1 MTDDAHKE
9 FNQARCAFVKRV
21 RTFARDTGNWLAF
34 GLAHT
39 LVYERMDSGTRTTV
53 ASQKQLAADMGIAE
67 RTVRRLLSELKALG
81 LLVNQGNGRG
91 NAGHY
96 SIGQPKIVK
105 AVTSDLLSGRKADSG
120 DPLSGAER
128 RTSGA
133 QKAESGVRPSKENL
147 QVEESCPG
155 GQVARAREGRFSE
168 AKESGGRGL
177 RIPEIWTPTEDD
189 RAFAVSRG
197 LTPTEIDFQAE
208 KFRSH
213 YAAVSGDKGLA
224 VNWGARF
231 RKWVLTEIERRG
243 AFLKP
248 NAAALQFTLGQ
259 WALRLQMHAE
269 KGGDWPSDWGPPPG
283 APGSLVP
290 PELHAKPILMPAR
303 AG

>member
-105 AVTSDLLSGRKADSG
+105 AVTSDLLSGRKVDSG

-133 QKAESGVRPSKENL
+133 QKAESGVRL
-147 QVEESCPG
+147 G
-155 GQVARAREGRFSE
+155 GQPARWL
-168 AKESGGRGL
+168 KPGRGASS
-177 RIPEIWTPTEDD
+177 P
-189 RAFAVSRG
+189 AA
-197 LTPTEIDFQAE
+197 
-208 KFRSH
+208 RS
-213 YAAVSGDKGLA
+213 G
-224 VNWGARF
+224 
-231 RKWVLTEIERRG
+231 
-243 AFLKP
+243 
-248 NAAALQFTLGQ
+248 
-259 WALRLQMHAE
+259 
-269 KGGDWPSDWGPPPG
+269 
-283 APGSLVP
+283 
-290 PELHAKPILMPAR
+290 
-303 AG
+303 